1 MNKIFVIGLFF
12 TGFLNAQS
20 FAPNPEEV
28 GSTAIFK
35 DSSVFIA
42 WATNVVVHR
51 GYLDIENPN
60 LGFVSNGETSGA
72 IGKVEGNSFDIV
84 SLGDSGVAILTFDRP
99 IENGGGPDFAVFEN
113 GFANDYLEL
122 AFVEVSSDG
131 VNYVRFPSVS
141 EASIITQ
148 IGPFEFSDCRFFNN
162 FAGKYRQGFGT
173 PFDLEELKDEVN
185 LDVMNITHVKL
196 VDVVGT
202 IDPLFG
208 SFDSQGNVVN
218 DLYPTPFPS
227 GGFDLDGVGVIH
239 QVPLSINEKKKE
251 VIRIYPNPAQSF
263 LNVTIN
269 GVYEIS
275 ILNVNG
281 RLIYSSSIDNNLTI
295 DVSNFENG
303 VYFLKLKNKDGVINE
318 KINIVK

>member
-1 MNKIFVIGLFF
+1 
-12 TGFLNAQS
+12 
-20 FAPNPEEV
+20 
-28 GSTAIFK
+28 
-35 DSSVFIA
+35 
-42 WATNVVVHR
+42 
-51 GYLDIENPN
+51 
-60 LGFVSNGETSGA
+60 
-72 IGKVEGNSFDIV
+72 
-84 SLGDSGVAILTFDRP
+84 
-99 IENGGGPDFAVFEN
+99 
-113 GFANDYLEL
+113 
-122 AFVEVSSDG
+122 
-131 VNYVRFPSVS
+131 
-141 EASIITQ
+141 
-148 IGPFEFSDCRFFNN
+148 
-162 FAGKYRQGFGT
+162 
-173 PFDLEELKDEVN
+173 
-185 LDVMNITHVKL
+185 MNITHVKL